1 MSQVS
6 IVSPNDPNAPP
17 KVMTFDGAYYTDST
31 TESIYNE
38 LAFPLVE
45 VSVVIR
51 NLLLLQQ
58 ASKII
63 SVSISNDFSRNL
75 LEMHLLF

>member
-1 MSQVS
+1 MSQCS
-6 IVSPNDPNAPP
+6 IVSPKDPNAPP

-45 VSVVIR
+45 VTSYF
-51 NLLLLQQ
+51 LLSYYQGY
-58 ASKII
+58 AP
-63 SVSISNDFSRNL
+63 
-75 LEMHLLF
+75 

>member
-1 MSQVS
+1 MSQCS
-6 IVSPNDPNAPP
+6 IVSPKDPNAPP

-45 VSVVIR
+45 VT
-51 NLLLLQQ
+51 
-58 ASKII
+58 SKF
-63 SVSISNDFSRNL
+63 FSFLTTFKYIQFYKYYPGNNYN
-75 LEMHLLF
+75 

>member
-1 MSQVS
+1 MSQCS
-6 IVSPNDPNAPP
+6 IVSPKDPNAPP

-45 VSVVIR
+45 V
-51 NLLLLQQ
+51 
-58 ASKII
+58 I
-63 SVSISNDFSRNL
+63 SDKLSFSYYSQKSIL
-75 LEMHLLF
+75 KYE

>member
-1 MSQVS
+1 MSQCS
-6 IVSPNDPNAPP
+6 IVSPKDPNAPP

-45 VSVVIR
+45 VTSFFYFLT
-51 NLLLLQQ
+51 N
-58 ASKII
+58 SKII
-63 SVSISNDFSRNL
+63 QFNINNNPWEQLQLISHALGRT
-75 LEMHLLF
+75 

>member
-1 MSQVS
+1 MDAKMSQCS
-6 IVSPNDPNAPP
+6 IVSPKDPNAPP

-45 VSVVIR
+45 VTAYFDIF
-51 NLLLLQQ
+51 LLLPKL
-58 ASKII
+58 
-63 SVSISNDFSRNL
+63 
-75 LEMHLLF
+75 

>member
-1 MSQVS
+1 MSQCS
-6 IVSPNDPNAPP
+6 IVSPKDPNAPP

-45 VSVVIR
+45 VNS
-51 NLLLLQQ
+51 
-58 ASKII
+58 
-63 SVSISNDFSRNL
+63 
-75 LEMHLLF
+75 

>member
-1 MSQVS
+1 MDAKMSQCS
-6 IVSPNDPNAPP
+6 IVSPKDPNAPP

-45 VSVVIR
+45 VTFKYFLFSLVLKLY
-51 NLLLLQQ
+51 NF
-58 ASKII
+58 SKI
-63 SVSISNDFSRNL
+63 
-75 LEMHLLF
+75 

>member
-1 MSQVS
+1 MDAKMSQCS
-6 IVSPNDPNAPP
+6 IVSPKDPNAPP

-45 VSVVIR
+45 V
-51 NLLLLQQ
+51 NYKYFL
-58 ASKII
+58 
-63 SVSISNDFSRNL
+63 FSLAPKLYNYFK
-75 LEMHLLF
+75 M